1 MHPYLRKMGDFK
13 DLGVNKE
20 LLKAVEDMG
29 FVSPTAVQEQAIPY
43 LLKGKKDLVALA
55 QTGTGKTAAFG
66 LPCIQL
72 VDRKIKDVQTIILCP
87 TRELCIQISKDLMKF
102 AKHLDYVKIVAVY
115 GGTSIENQ
123 IKSIKRGVQI
133 IVGTPGRTKDLIN
146 RRVLKLDIVN
156 KVVLDEADEML
167 SMGFKEDL
175 NYILDTTS
183 KNRQTMLFS
192 ATMSREVRSIS
203 KKFMKDAEEITVEKL
218 NSGAK
223 NVEHH
228 VYNVNSRDKYDT
240 LKRIADFNPDIY
252 GIVFCRTRRETQ
264 QIANKFMDDGYNA
277 DAIHGEL
284 SQSQR
289 DDVMSKF
296 RQKSLQILIATDV
309 AARGLDVDSLTHVI
323 NYSLPDDPEVYTHRS
338 GRTGR
343 AGKNGISIAISNSR
357 EGRKLKS
364 IENKSQ
370 INFLKKD
377 VPSGKDIC
385 SKQLFKLIER
395 IQKVKVDE
403 KQIEPFLE
411 DIYSKLEMLSR
422 EELIK
427 HFVSAEFNKFLDY
440 YNKSK
445 DVKNESKKDDRS
457 ENRKPFNERSSNRES
472 FVNFS
477 INIGRKN
484 GVSPIELISLV
495 NRALK
500 SNEIEIGGIDIRES
514 YTIFEIDGSVKN
526 DLIKKIPKIDF
537 NGNDLSIKETEE
549 KVERKFSKQKKSKSY
564 SSDRR
569 SRNNSERD
577 FKSKGNF
584 RSNRNNK
591 RKKNRF

>member
-1 MHPYLRKMGDFK
+1 
-13 DLGVNKE
+13 
-20 LLKAVEDMG
+20 
-29 FVSPTAVQEQAIPY
+29 
-43 LLKGKKDLVALA
+43 
-55 QTGTGKTAAFG
+55 
-66 LPCIQL
+66 
-72 VDRKIKDVQTIILCP
+72 
-87 TRELCIQISKDLMKF
+87 
-102 AKHLDYVKIVAVY
+102 
-115 GGTSIENQ
+115 
-123 IKSIKRGVQI
+123 
-133 IVGTPGRTKDLIN
+133 
-146 RRVLKLDIVN
+146 
-156 KVVLDEADEML
+156 
-167 SMGFKEDL
+167 
-175 NYILDTTS
+175 
-183 KNRQTMLFS
+183 MLFS
-192 ATMSREVRSIS
+192 ATMSKEVRSIS
-203 KKFMKDAEEITVEKL
+203 KKYMKDAEEITVERL

-228 VYNVNSRDKYDT
+228 VYNVNSKDKYDT

-264 QIANKFMDDGYNA
+264 QIANKFMNDGYNA

-370 INFLKKD
+370 INFIRKD

-385 SKQLFKLIER
+385 SKQLFKLIEK

-411 DIYSKLEMLSR
+411 DIYSKLESLSR
-422 EELIK
+422 EDLIK

-445 DVKNESKKDDRS
+445 DVKNENKRNDKG
-457 ENRKPFNERSSNRES
+457 ENRKHFNERSSNKNS
-472 FVNFS
+472 FINFS

-484 GVSPIELISLV
+484 GVSPIELISLI

-514 YTIFEIDGSVKN
+514 YTIFEIDGSIKN

-537 NGNDLSIKETEE
+537 NGNSLSIKQTEE
-549 KVERKFSKQKKSKSY
+549 KVEKRFSKEKKKKRY
-564 SSDRR
+564 SSAKRN
-569 SRNNSERD
+569 RNNSERD
-577 FKSKGNF
+577 YKTKGNF
-584 RSNRNNK
+584 RNK
-591 RKKNRF
+591 RKNKRKNKRF

>member
-1 MHPYLRKMGDFK
+1 MGNFK
-13 DLGVNKE
+13 VLGINNE
-20 LLKAVEDMG
+20 LLKAVEEIG
-29 FVSPTAVQEQAIPY
+29 FIKPTAVQEQAIPY
-43 LLKGKKDLVALA
+43 LLKGKKDLIALA

-66 LPCIQL
+66 LPCIQQI
-72 VDRKIKDVQTIILCP
+72 DRNLREVQTIILCP
-87 TRELCIQISKDLMKF
+87 TRELCIQISKDLIQF

-123 IKSIKRGVQI
+123 IKSIKKGVQI

-146 RRVLKLDIVN
+146 RRVLKLDLVN

-192 ATMSREVRSIS
+192 ATMSKEVKSIS

-228 VYNVNSRDKYDT
+228 LYNVNSKDKYDT

-264 QIANKFMDDGYNA
+264 QIANKFINDGYNA

-284 SQSQR
+284 SQGQR
-289 DDVMSKF
+289 DDVMAKF

-309 AARGLDVDSLTHVI
+309 AARGLDVENLTHVI

-343 AGKNGISIAISNSR
+343 AGKSGISIAISNSR

-370 INFLKKD
+370 INFIRKN

-385 SKQLFKLIER
+385 SKQLFKLIEK

-403 KQIEPFLE
+403 KQIEPYLE
-411 DIYSKLEMLSR
+411 DIYSKLESLSR
-422 EELIK
+422 EDLIK
-427 HFVSAEFNKFLDY
+427 HFVSSEFNKFLEY

-445 DVKNESKKDDRS
+445 DVKNEIKRVDKNQ
-457 ENRKPFNERSSNRES
+457 NRKSFTNRSYNRES
-472 FVNFS
+472 FINFS

-484 GVSPIELISLV
+484 GVSPIELISLI

-514 YTIFEIDGSVKN
+514 YTIFEIDELVKK
-526 DLIKKIPKIDF
+526 DLINKIPKIDF
-537 NGNDLSIKETEE
+537 KGNNLSIKETNEE
-549 KVERKFSKQKKSKSY
+549 VEKKFSKQKKKNSHFS
-564 SSDRR
+564 RR
-569 SRNNSERD
+569 NRKRSERD
-577 FKSKGNF
+577 FKSKVNF
-584 RSNRNNK
+584 SGKRKNK
-591 RKKNRF
+591 KKKNRF